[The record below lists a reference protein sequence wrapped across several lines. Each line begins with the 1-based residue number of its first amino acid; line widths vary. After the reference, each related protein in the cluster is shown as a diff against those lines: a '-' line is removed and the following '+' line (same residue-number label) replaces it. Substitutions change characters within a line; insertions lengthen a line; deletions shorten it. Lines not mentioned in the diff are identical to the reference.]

1 MVRIKRCRGQGG
13 VERQERNL
21 SLSDLN
27 IEHLEPPFKHF
38 WAGSPTFNVKAER
51 NVQDVKAQ
59 ANVQGKVWHEP
70 PTIPGPALPAT
81 STELRTST
89 SLPLLSRFT
98 FDDAFSLSSIRSGPI
113 TTNTQPTAMA
123 STTEPK
129 TFYFA
134 YGTDLSISIMQ
145 RTYPG
150 TEFISAAKLPSF
162 KWLIGPKNYPI
173 ITASPDDHVYGILYS
188 VPMIHI
194 PLLSARAL
202 KRASAI
208 PASLL
213 VHLHV
218 DNTRTPE
225 NPGWGFACIGPN
237 VPGERTALVF
247 IAVGDEKEGVV
258 AEGDEGEDF
267 VRTMNRGIVE
277 ATMQGFPDEWTSRV
291 LRKWIPLPKS
301 PTGIYW

>member
-1 MVRIKRCRGQGG
+1 MVRIKRCRGQDR
-13 VERQERNL
+13 VERQKGKL
-21 SLSDLN
+21 SLSDLDT
-27 IEHLEPPFKHF
+27 EHLEPPFKPF
-38 WAGSPTFNVKAER
+38 WADRPSANVKAET
-51 NVQDVKAQ
+51 K
-59 ANVQGKVWHEP
+59 VQGNVWHEP
-70 PTIPGPALPAT
+70 PSIPGPALPAT

-98 FDDAFSLSSIRSGPI
+98 FDDTFSLSSIRSVPI
-113 TTNTQPTAMA
+113 TASPQPTAMA

-129 TFYFA
+129 TLYFA
-134 YGTDLSISIMQ
+134 YGTDISISIMQ

-150 TEFISAAKLPSF
+150 TDFISAAKLPSF
-162 KWLIGPKNYPI
+162 KWLIGSTNFPI
-173 ITASPDDHVYGILYS
+173 ITASLEDHVYGILYS
-188 VPMIHI
+188 VPTIHI
-194 PLLSARAL
+194 PFLSARVL

-208 PASLL
+208 PVSLL

-218 DNTRTPE
+218 DNTKTPE
-225 NPGWGFACIGPN
+225 NPGWGFACMGPN

-247 IAVGDEKEGVV
+247 IAAGDEKEGVV
-258 AEGDEGEDF
+258 AEGEEGEDF
-267 VRTMNRGIVE
+267 VQRMNRGIVE